1 VCGLSRFAPFV
12 VKLINELAGFSL
24 MIVSGATCNE
34 EQIDICHQAGM
45 NKTVDLIRLI
55 YANIDSI

>member
-1 VCGLSRFAPFV
+1 

-24 MIVSGATCNE
+24 VIVSGATCNE

-45 NKTVDLIRLI
+45 KNTVNLIRLI